1 MPLLETIKLSKHF
14 AGLKALNEVDLE
26 IEKEE
31 ILGVIGPNG
40 AGKTTLF
47 NTITN
52 VYRPTAGQVLFQ
64 GKPIH
69 HLRAFEV
76 AQRGIGRTFQITRP
90 FKNLSVWKN
99 ILVAYG
105 YKRYLNLKHVFGRYQ
120 REENNQEVL
129 RLLRQVGLEEYMEVP
144 AKNLPLGLQ
153 KRLEI
158 ARALALNPILL
169 MLDEPCAGLGHEES
183 LELVNLIRNV
193 RAEGKTIMMVEHN
206 MPVAMGLCDRMV
218 VLSYGSKIAE
228 GRPEEIKSDPKVI
241 EAYLGKEE
249 DIA

>member
-26 IEKEE
+26 VERGE
-31 ILGVIGPNG
+31 ILGIIGPNG

-47 NTITN
+47 NTITS
-52 VYRPTAGQVLFQ
+52 VYRPTAGQVFFQ

-69 HLRAFEV
+69 HLRPFEV

-105 YKRYLNLKHVFGRYQ
+105 YKRYLSLKHVFGRYQ

-129 RLLRQVGLEEYMEVP
+129 RLLQQVGLEEYKEVP

-158 ARALALNPILL
+158 ARALALNPVLL

-183 LELVNLIRNV
+183 QELVNLIRNV
-193 RAEGKTIMMVEHN
+193 RAQGKTIMMVEHN
-206 MPVAMGLCDRMV
+206 MTVAMGLCDRMV

-249 DIA
+249 EIA

>member
-1 MPLLETIKLSKHF
+1 MPILETTKLSKHF

-26 IEKEE
+26 VERGE
-31 ILGVIGPNG
+31 ILGIIGPNG

-47 NTITN
+47 NTITS
-52 VYRPTAGQVLFQ
+52 VYRPTAGQVFFQ

-69 HLRAFEV
+69 HLRPFEV

-105 YKRYLNLKHVFGRYQ
+105 YKRYLSLKHVFGRYQ

-129 RLLRQVGLEEYMEVP
+129 HLLQQVGLEEYKEVP

-158 ARALALNPILL
+158 ARALALNPVLL

-183 LELVNLIRNV
+183 QELVNLIRNV
-193 RAEGKTIMMVEHN
+193 RAQGKTIMMVEHN
-206 MPVAMGLCDRMV
+206 MTVAMGLCDRMV

-249 DIA
+249 EIA

>member
-26 IEKEE
+26 VERGE

-47 NTITN
+47 NTITS
-52 VYRPTAGQVLFQ
+52 VYKPTAGRVLFQ
-64 GKPIH
+64 GEPIH
-69 HLRAFEV
+69 HLRPFEV

-105 YKRYLNLKHVFGRYQ
+105 YKRYLSLKHVFGRYQ
-120 REENNQEVL
+120 KEGNNQEVL
-129 RLLRQVGLEEYMEVP
+129 QLLQQVGLEEYKEVP

-183 LELVNLIRNV
+183 QELVNLIRNV
-193 RAEGKTIMMVEHN
+193 RAQGKTIMMVEHN
-206 MPVAMGLCDRMV
+206 MTVAMGLCDRMV
-218 VLSYGSKIAE
+218 VLSYGSKIAG

-249 DIA
+249 EIA

>member
-1 MPLLETIKLSKHF
+1 MPLLETVKLSKHF

-99 ILVAYG
+99 VLVAYG

-129 RLLRQVGLEEYMEVP
+129 RLLRQVGLEEYKEVP

-183 LELVNLIRNV
+183 QELVNLVRNV
-193 RAEGKTIMMVEHN
+193 RAQGKTIMMVEHN
-206 MPVAMGLCDRMV
+206 MSVAMGLCDRMV

>member
-1 MPLLETIKLSKHF
+1 MPLLQTLKLSKHF
-14 AGLKALNEVDLE
+14 AGLKALDEVDLQVE
-26 IEKEE
+26 EGE
-31 ILGVIGPNG
+31 ILGIIGPNG

-47 NTITN
+47 NTITSI
-52 VYRPTAGQVLFQ
+52 YRPTAGQVLFR

-69 HLRAFEV
+69 HLRPFQI

-90 FKNLSVWKN
+90 FRNLSAWKN
-99 ILVAYG
+99 VAVAFG
-105 YKRYLNLKHVFGRYQ
+105 YQRYLSLRHVLGTYQ
-120 REENNQEVL
+120 IKENKQEVFQ
-129 RLLRQVGLEEYMEVP
+129 LLRQVGLEDYTDVQ
-144 AKNLPLGLQ
+144 AKNLPLGSQ

-183 LELVNLIRNV
+183 QALVDLVRKV
-193 RAEGKTIMMVEHN
+193 RAQGKTIMMVEHN
-206 MPVAMGLCDRMV
+206 MSVAMGLCDRMV

-249 DIA
+249 EIA

>member
-1 MPLLETIKLSKHF
+1 MPVLETIKLSKHF
-14 AGLKALNEVDLE
+14 AGLKALNDVNLEVE
-26 IEKEE
+26 EGE
-31 ILGVIGPNG
+31 ILGIIGPNG

-52 VYRPTAGQVLFQ
+52 IYKPTAGEVLFF

-69 HLRAFEV
+69 HLRPFEI
-76 AQRGIGRTFQITRP
+76 AQRGIGRTFQITRL

-105 YKRYLNLKHVFGRYQ
+105 SKRYLGLKNVFETYQ
-120 REENNQEVL
+120 RDEFNQEIF
-129 RLLRQVGLEEYMEVP
+129 RLLHQVGLAEYKDVN
-144 AKNLPLGLQ
+144 AKYLPLGLQ

-169 MLDEPCAGLGHEES
+169 MLDEPCAGLGYEEAQ
-183 LELVNLIRNV
+183 ELVNLIRNV
-193 RAEGKTIMMVEHN
+193 RGQGKTIMLVEHN

-218 VLSYGSKIAE
+218 VLSFGSKIAE
-228 GRPEEIKSDPKVI
+228 GKSEEIKSDPKVI
-241 EAYLGKEE
+241 EAYLGREE
-249 DIA
+249 EIA

>member
-1 MPLLETIKLSKHF
+1 VPLLETIELSKHF
-14 AGLKALNEVDLE
+14 AGLKALHEVNL
-26 IEKEE
+26 KVEE
-31 ILGVIGPNG
+31 GKILGIIGPNG

-47 NTITN
+47 NTITSI
-52 VYRPTAGQVLFQ
+52 YKPTAGQVLFR
-64 GKPIH
+64 GEPIH
-69 HLRAFEV
+69 HLRPFEI
-76 AQRGIGRTFQITRP
+76 AQKGIGRTFQITRP

-99 ILVAYG
+99 VLVAYG
-105 YKRYLNLKHVFGRYQ
+105 HKQYLSLKHVFGRYQ

-129 RLLRQVGLEEYMEVP
+129 QLLQQVGLEEYKEVP

-183 LELVNLIRNV
+183 QELVNLIRNV
-193 RAEGKTIMMVEHN
+193 RAQGKTIVLVEHN
-206 MPVAMGLCDRMV
+206 MSVAMGLCDRMV

-249 DIA
+249 EIA